1 MSPLASRLR
10 ASAQVMGGA
19 LAAELVVYVGVLL
32 ASSTAGG
39 QPAQQ
44 INCCGH
50 DMAGPGLPGCDEPR
64 VQRPL
69 WPQRFCHFPSTAHRS
84 AGVFA
89 IP

>member
-19 LAAELVVYVGVLL
+19 LAAELVVYLGVLF
-32 ASSTAGG
+32 ASSTAAG

-44 INCCGH
+44 INCCCY
-50 DMAGPGLPGCDEPR
+50 DMAGPALPGCDEPR
-64 VQRPL
+64 VQRIALGLNGLPFSRTT
-69 WPQRFCHFPSTAHRS
+69 QRS

-89 IP
+89 IS